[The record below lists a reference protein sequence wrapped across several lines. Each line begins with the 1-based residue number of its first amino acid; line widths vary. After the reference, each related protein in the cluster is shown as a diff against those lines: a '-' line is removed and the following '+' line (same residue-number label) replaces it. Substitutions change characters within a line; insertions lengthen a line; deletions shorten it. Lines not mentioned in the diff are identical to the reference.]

1 MTFYTSTSFI
11 GSKFNICSDNCDLL
25 NKVIITKQ
33 SLLNQENPLERLPHQ
48 YIYWEN
54 TADILPKLI
63 AQILDE
69 KSLDK
74 VSKYLDLRKLLENLP
89 KYEINNL
96 KTEKERRR
104 AILLLGIFAHTW
116 VWLPY
121 VSGMSDR
128 PEYFIPE
135 QISVPLY
142 QLSEILARPPVLT
155 NSDLFDYNWKQN
167 TLNEEVSIENL
178 DILNGFIK
186 NDAEK
191 YFYLIYFVMTLK
203 GEPAI
208 QAMLKIQKSLKE
220 ISCVDEFFLLN
231 IKDNLDIIKISIQEI
246 KANLAQVFSTINKQD
261 WFDKVRC
268 FSVGWNNKEMFP
280 SGVVYKGV
288 KPYNAQG
295 QFFYGPSGFQYSVFQ
310 CLDAFL
316 DIKHQAF
323 TNQVDARSY
332 MPSHQIN
339 IINSIENSPKIRTFL
354 TEFRVGEQYFSID
367 VNNKSYQSAVASYN
381 SCVHQLRNIRALH
394 FGVASKYLTQ
404 MILKELEDKI
414 ILTTGGQQNN
424 HEHLLRGIIAQ
435 HNPQTI

>member
-1 MTFYTSTSFI
+1 MTFSTPSSFTNL
-11 GSKFNICSDNCDLL
+11 KFNVCSENCNLL
-25 NKVIITKQ
+25 NKVIVTKQ
-33 SLLNQENPLERLPHQ
+33 SLLHQEKPLERLPHQ

-54 TADILPKLI
+54 TADLLPKLI
-63 AQILDE
+63 SQILDE
-69 KSLDK
+69 QSPEK
-74 VSKYLDLRKLLENLP
+74 VSRYLDAKKLLENLP

-96 KTEKERRR
+96 KAEKERCR

-167 TLNEEVSIENL
+167 TLNEELNIDNL

-191 YFYLIYFVMTLK
+191 YFYLIYFIMTLK

-208 QAMLKIQKSLKE
+208 QAMLKIQKALKE
-220 ISCVDEFFLLN
+220 ISFVNDLFFLE
-231 IKDNLDIIKISIQEI
+231 IQEHLDIIERALQEI
-246 KANLAQVFSTINKQD
+246 KTNLAQVFSTINKQD
-261 WFDKVRC
+261 WFNKVRC
-268 FSVGWNNKEMFP
+268 FSVGWNNQDMFP
-280 SGVVYKGV
+280 NGVVYEGV
-288 KPYNAQG
+288 KAYNNQG

-310 CLDAFL
+310 CVDAFL
-316 DIKHQAF
+316 DIKHQAYI
-323 TNQVDARSY
+323 NQVDARLY

-339 IINSIENSPKIRTFL
+339 IINAIENSPKLRTFL
-354 TEFRVGEQYFSID
+354 TEFRIGDQDFSID
-367 VNNKSYQSAVASYN
+367 VNNKNYQSAVASYN
-381 SCVHQLRNIRALH
+381 NCVRQLRNIRALH

-424 HEHLLRGIIAQ
+424 HEHLLRGIIAH